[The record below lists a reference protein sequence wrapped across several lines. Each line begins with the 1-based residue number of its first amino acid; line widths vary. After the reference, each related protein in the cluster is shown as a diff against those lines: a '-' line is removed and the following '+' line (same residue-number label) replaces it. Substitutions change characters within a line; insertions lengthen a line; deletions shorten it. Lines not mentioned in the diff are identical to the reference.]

1 MIPETEA
8 PRAES
13 ALRRSRRRWARGAS
27 RPEYLNAGDVDK
39 LMMMFI
45 ALMSEVSSLRDR
57 IDTHEAIA
65 QLDKPATTS
74 DVEGYQLSVDR
85 RVAREELRQSM
96 LKRVLRVMHEDL
108 EAARD
113 GGK

>member
-1 MIPETEA
+1 MIPDSEVPQLA
-8 PRAES
+8 PAM
-13 ALRRSRRRWARGAS
+13 RRSRRRWARGAS
-27 RPEYLNAGDVDK
+27 RPEYLNPGDVDK
-39 LMMMFI
+39 LMMMFV

-65 QLDKPATTS
+65 QLGKPATTS
-74 DVEGYQLSVDR
+74 DVESYQLSAER
-85 RVAREELRQSM
+85 RAAREELRQSM

-113 GGK
+113 GVK